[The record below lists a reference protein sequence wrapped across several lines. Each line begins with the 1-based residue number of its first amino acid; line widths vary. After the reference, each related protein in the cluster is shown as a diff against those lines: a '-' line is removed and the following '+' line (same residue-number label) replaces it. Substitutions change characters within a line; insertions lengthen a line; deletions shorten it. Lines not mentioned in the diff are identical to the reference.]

1 MTAGADARAAA
12 RTAHAPHR
20 LEIRVRPGRDAV
32 VVAPTGE
39 LDLCGSRRLSTAI
52 DELVE
57 AGFAHIVVDLHGV
70 EFIDCAG
77 VRVLL
82 AQPAAAVGA
91 GRRLSLV
98 HARAC
103 VRRVFALT
111 ETLDVLPF
119 H

>member
-1 MTAGADARAAA
+1 MTAASAEEPPRM
-12 RTAHAPHR
+12 AHALHR

-32 VVAPTGE
+32 RVQPTGE
-39 LDLCGSRRLSTAI
+39 LDLCGSRRLSAAI

-57 AGFAHIVVDLHGV
+57 AGFAHVVVDLRGV

-82 AQPAAAVGA
+82 AQHAAAVRDD
-91 GRRLSLV
+91 RRLSLV